1 MGSMKRCLSVLMS
14 IFLAVPL
21 ARAEPLA
28 LSRFS
33 AGITEGWQTR
43 AFEGETSYRIM
54 ELDGRLVLEGD
65 SVSSASS
72 LYLERE
78 IDLAAR
84 PVLEWS
90 WRIVG
95 TPAVAD
101 ERSRGG
107 DDFAARLY
115 VVAPGEGLMGSP
127 IAISYVWAG
136 QAAAGDSW
144 PNPFTARVMMLALD
158 SGNRNAGA
166 WRTHR
171 RNVQADFLR
180 LFGREVDRLEGI
192 AIMTDSDNSGLRAR
206 AWYGDIILHPADCG
220 MACRRADSGEQA
232 VSGSGD

>member
-1 MGSMKRCLSVLMS
+1 MGSVNRCLSVLLS

-28 LSRFS
+28 LGQFS

-43 AFEGETSYRIM
+43 AFEGETSYRIV

-65 SVSSASS
+65 SISSASS

-90 WRIVG
+90 WRIAG
-95 TPAVAD
+95 TPEVAD
-101 ERSRGG
+101 ERTRGG

-115 VVAPGEGLMGSP
+115 VVAPGEGLFGSP

-136 QAAAGDSW
+136 RAAAGDYW
-144 PNPFTARVMMLALD
+144 PNPFTSRVMMLALD

-166 WRTHR
+166 WRTHS
-171 RNVQADFLR
+171 RNVRADFLR

-192 AIMTDSDNSGLRAR
+192 AIMTDSDNSGLKAR
-206 AWYGDIILHPADCG
+206 AWYGDIVLRPAD
-220 MACRRADSGEQA
+220 
-232 VSGSGD
+232 

>member
-1 MGSMKRCLSVLMS
+1 MGLVKRRLSVSMA
-14 IFLAVPL
+14 IFLAVPP
-21 ARAEPLA
+21 ARAEPLV
-28 LSRFS
+28 LGRFS

-43 AFEGETSYRIM
+43 SFEGETSYRIM

-90 WRIVG
+90 WRIAG

-136 QAAAGDSW
+136 QATPGPTPS
-144 PNPFTARVMMLALD
+144 PR
-158 SGNRNAGA
+158 G
-166 WRTHR
+166 
-171 RNVQADFLR
+171 
-180 LFGREVDRLEGI
+180 
-192 AIMTDSDNSGLRAR
+192 
-206 AWYGDIILHPADCG
+206 
-220 MACRRADSGEQA
+220 
-232 VSGSGD
+232 

>member
-1 MGSMKRCLSVLMS
+1 MRLVNRCLSVLMLTL
-14 IFLAVPL
+14 LAVPL
-21 ARAEPLA
+21 VRAEPLA
-28 LSRFS
+28 LGRFS

-43 AFEGETSYRIM
+43 EFEGETSYRIVK
-54 ELDGRLVLEGD
+54 LNGRRVLEGN

-72 LYLERE
+72 FYLERE

-90 WRIVG
+90 WRIAG

-101 ERSRGG
+101 ERSRVG

-115 VVAPGEGLMGSP
+115 VVAPGEGWIGLP

-136 QAAAGDSW
+136 QAAAGESW
-144 PNPFTARVMMLALD
+144 PNPFTPRVIMLALD
-158 SGNRNAGA
+158 SGNQNVGE

-192 AIMTDSDNSGLRAR
+192 AIMTDSDNGGLRAR
-206 AWYGDIILHPADCG
+206 AWYGDIILHSVG
-220 MACRRADSGEQA
+220 G
-232 VSGSGD
+232 G